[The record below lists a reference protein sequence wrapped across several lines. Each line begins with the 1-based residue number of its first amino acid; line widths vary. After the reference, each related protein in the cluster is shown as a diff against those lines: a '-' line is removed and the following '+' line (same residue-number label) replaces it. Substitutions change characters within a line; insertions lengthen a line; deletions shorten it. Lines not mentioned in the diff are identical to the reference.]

1 MRLRIGDYAPTFE
14 TLTSHD
20 EQISLQSLKGK
31 KVLLSFYRYASCPL
45 CNLRVQ
51 DLLDYK
57 IQIEKEGVIMV
68 AVFQST
74 AERIKAYVEKSDVP
88 IIIIPDPELH
98 MYKSYGL
105 ENSWFGMLKAMIKP
119 SKFLKAKALGFSPGR
134 VDGPI
139 NRLPG
144 DFIIDENGKLLE
156 CYYGAD
162 IGDHLSIDKIL
173 TLIKKESVQ

>member
-1 MRLRIGDYAPTFE
+1 MRLEIGAFAPSFE
-14 TLTSHD
+14 TLSTHGV
-20 EQISLQSLKGK
+20 EVSLEKLKGK

-51 DLLDYK
+51 ELLSYK
-57 IQIEKEGVIMV
+57 DQLEEQGLVMV

-74 AERIKAYVEKSDVP
+74 AERINEYVEKSDVP
-88 IIIIPDPELH
+88 IIIIPDPELRL
-98 MYKSYGL
+98 YKRYGL
-105 ENSWFGMLKAMIKP
+105 ENSWLGMIKAMLKP
-119 SKFLKAKALGFSPGR
+119 SKFIKAKALGFSPGPT
-134 VDGPI
+134 DGPV

-144 DFIIDENGKLLE
+144 DFIIDENGKLLQ

-173 TLIKKESVQ
+173 AYLKKE